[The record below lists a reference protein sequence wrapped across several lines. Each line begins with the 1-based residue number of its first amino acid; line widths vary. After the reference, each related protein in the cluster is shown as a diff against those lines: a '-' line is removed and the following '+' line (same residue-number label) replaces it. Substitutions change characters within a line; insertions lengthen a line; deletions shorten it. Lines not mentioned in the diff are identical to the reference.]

1 VNADSGA
8 LRFVDIADPSWTVAV
23 AWCGAAGRGER
34 WRQRSPVSEG
44 LSGKAIRTGR
54 PVVANDIARRPT
66 RSQLAPADM
75 QAGIGVPLRDRDRVL
90 GALAVG
96 SSYPDRQFG
105 DADVRLLA
113 EYAAHAGVVL
123 SIARAGHAVEQ
134 AFTDSLTGLG
144 NRALLL
150 DCLEQRRPDRRAA

>member
-1 VNADSGA
+1 
-8 LRFVDIADPSWTVAV
+8 
-23 AWCGAAGRGER
+23 
-34 WRQRSPVSEG
+34 
-44 LSGKAIRTGR
+44 
-54 PVVANDIARRPT
+54 
-66 RSQLAPADM
+66 M

-96 SSYPDRQFG
+96 SSDPGRQFG

-113 EYAAHAGVVL
+113 EYAEHAGVVL

-150 DCLEQRRPDRRAA
+150 DRLEQRRPDRRAA